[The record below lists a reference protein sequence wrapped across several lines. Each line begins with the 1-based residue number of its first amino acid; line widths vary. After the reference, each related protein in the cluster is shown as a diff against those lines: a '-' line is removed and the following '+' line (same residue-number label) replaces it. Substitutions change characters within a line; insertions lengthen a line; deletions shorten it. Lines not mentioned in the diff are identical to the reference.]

1 MMTNPMITP
10 MMKTGTQIS
19 LMIGLTGLISLLIW
33 QGIGEVA
40 GMLATAGWGLLVITA
55 FHLVPMLSSSVCWR
69 ILLPAKYQ
77 LPLPRLLVARWIG
90 ESINSMLPVAQI
102 GGEFAKAR
110 WIMQHG
116 IPGDAAG
123 SSVVV
128 EVTISLLTQVIFTM
142 IGLATLLFYLDISS
156 HLVIEITIGMI
167 LMVILLVAFY
177 ASQRQSLFGKT
188 ASLLEKI
195 AGGKQWLSLSGGA
208 ATLDQA
214 IIEIYRHKKVLAAA
228 SAWRLCSWI
237 IGTGEVWLIMY
248 FLEQPV
254 NLSEALLLE
263 SLGQAIR
270 AAGFLIPG
278 SLGIQEGGFLLLGT
292 VLGIPPQT
300 ALALSLGKRVRE
312 LILGLPGLITWQ
324 IGTGQRLWRRWRT
337 KPATETE
344 CL

>member
-1 MMTNPMITP
+1 MI
-10 MMKTGTQIS
+10 MKTGTFIS
-19 LMIGLTGLISLLIW
+19 LMTGFAGLIALLIW

-40 GMLATAGWGLLVITA
+40 GILATAGWGLLVITA
-55 FHLVPMLSSSVCWR
+55 FHLIPMLSSSMCWR
-69 ILLPAKYQ
+69 ILLPVQHQ

-90 ESINSMLPVAQI
+90 ESVNSMLPVAQI

-110 WIMQHG
+110 WIMRHG
-116 IPGDAAG
+116 IPGGAAG

-128 EVTISLLTQVIFTM
+128 EVTISLLTQIVFTI
-142 IGLATLLFYLDISS
+142 IGLAALLFYLELNSS
-156 HLVIEITIGMI
+156 LVIEIAIGTSV
-167 LMVILLVAFY
+167 MVALLIAFY
-177 ASQRQSLFGKT
+177 TSQRQQMFGKS

-195 AGGKQWLSLSGGA
+195 AGGKQWLSISGGA

-228 SAWRLCSWI
+228 STWRLCSWV

-254 NLSEALLLE
+254 SLPEALLLE

-270 AAGFLIPG
+270 AAGFLIPA
-278 SLGIQEGGFLLLGT
+278 SLGIQEGGFLLLGA

-300 ALALSLGKRVRE
+300 ALALSLAKRVRE
-312 LILGLPGLITWQ
+312 LTLGLPGLITWQ
-324 IGTGQRLWRRWRT
+324 LLTGQRLWKRHQ
-337 KPATETE
+337 TEQITE
-344 CL
+344 PNL